1 MLTNLTLAAAAV
13 LLGSGPSAS
22 IVPPT
27 GAPSAAVPST
37 AVPSTAVLD
46 KATAVSLST
55 EDDLFIKATYFP
67 PKARRTKQSP
77 AALLLHDKGKT
88 REELEEVAEYLYK
101 RGFAVMTI
109 DLRGHGDS
117 ETEDVSF
124 EDAEDDER
132 KTMWSLSSRDIE
144 AAAEY
149 LAEQDGVHASNLS
162 IVGVGSSASLAVRRA
177 LKDENVRAL
186 VLVDPE
192 LETYEYDVVEGVTE
206 LGGLP
211 TMVLSSTDG
220 RDDAKKLQETS
231 HDANGGLEYVEVKTL
246 KCEKEDLIAEKR
258 FASTMAAWLRDQAMP
273 RK

>member
-1 MLTNLTLAAAAV
+1 MLTNLTLAAAAA
-13 LLGSGPSAS
+13 LIGSGPSAS
-22 IVPPT
+22 NAPT
-27 GAPSAAVPST
+27 APTAPVTAAAPAPAAGAALA
-37 AVPSTAVLD
+37 D

-55 EDDLFIKATYFP
+55 EDDLFVKATYFP
-67 PKARRTKQSP
+67 PKARSKQSP

-88 REELEEVAEYLYK
+88 REELEETAEYLYK

-109 DLRGHGDS
+109 DLRGHGES

-124 EDAEDDER
+124 EDASDEDK

-144 AAAEY
+144 AAAAY
-149 LAEQDGVHASNLS
+149 LADQDGVHATNLS
-162 IVGVGSSASLAVRRA
+162 IVGIGSSASLAVRRA
-177 LKDENVRAL
+177 LKDENVRAI

-192 LETYEYDVVEGVTE
+192 LETFEYDVVEGVTE

-220 RDDAKKLQETS
+220 RKEAKKLQDDAHE
-231 HDANGGLEYVEVKTL
+231 ANGGLEYVEVKTL
-246 KCEKEDLIAEKR
+246 KCEKKELLAEKR
-258 FASTMAAWLRDQAMP
+258 FPSTMAAWLRDQAMP